1 LTPLGFDVREAS
13 NGQEAMANWQTWEPH
28 LICMD
33 MRMPVMDGRE
43 ATRQIKATERESH
56 DHHRPDGEQL

>member
-1 LTPLGFDVREAS
+1 
-13 NGQEAMANWQTWEPH
+13 
-28 LICMD
+28 MD

-43 ATRQIKATERESH
+43 ATRQIKATEKGKSH